1 MARRSKNQILEKVR
15 ITGIADKGKA
25 VGRTHLGE
33 VVFVDDAVPGDLV
46 DVRVIRKK
54 KSLAEGVVIQFQEL
68 SLDRVTPSCRHFGIC
83 GGCKWQHLDY
93 QAQLLHKEQT
103 VRDCMQRIARLDP
116 QIVLPIIGC
125 SENFRYRNK
134 LEFSF
139 SNRRWL
145 TKEETQSEDDLSG
158 QGALGFHRPGF
169 FDKIVAI
176 EECLLQDPLSND
188 IRNFVREYT
197 LQQNLTYF
205 DPRAHEGLMRNMI
218 VRNTTLG
225 EWMVIVVFGYRDEEV
240 IESMMSAIQVAF
252 PQITSLLYVINEKN
266 NDTIFDREVFTWHG
280 RPYIVEKLGHTEYR
294 IGPKSF
300 FQTNPKQAMTLFD
313 VAREFA
319 EFSKED
325 NVYDLYTG
333 LGSIALYISEDVAQV
348 TGIEEIPEAIAD
360 AHINKELNKIT
371 NASFYAGDV
380 KDLLN
385 EDFIQRHGKAD
396 VIITDPPRQGM
407 HEKVV
412 ETILE
417 LETPRIVYISCNPAT
432 QARDLALLSKKYTVT
447 KVQPV
452 DMFPHTHHIESVA
465 QLVLTKEI

>member
-1 MARRSKNQILEKVR
+1 MARRNKNQILEKVR

-25 VGRTHLGE
+25 VGRALAGE
-33 VVFVDDAVPGDLV
+33 VVFVEDAVPGDLV

-54 KSLAEGVVIQFQEL
+54 KSLKEGVVLQYQEL
-68 SLDRVTPSCRHFGIC
+68 SSDRVTPSCRHFGVC

-93 QAQLLHKEQT
+93 QAQLRHKEQT
-103 VRDCMQRIARLDP
+103 VRDCIQRIARLDP
-116 QIVLPIIGC
+116 HIVLPIMGC
-125 SENFRYRNK
+125 SENLRYRNK

-176 EECLLQDPLSND
+176 EECLLQDQLSNE
-188 IRNFVREYT
+188 IRNFVRSYT
-197 LQQNLTYF
+197 LQHGLSYF
-205 DPRAHEGLMRNMI
+205 DARSHDGLMRNMI

-225 EWMVIVVFGYRDEEV
+225 EWMVIMVFGYSDEEA
-240 IESMMSAIQVAF
+240 IGSMMSAIQGAF
-252 PQITSLLYVINEKN
+252 PQITSLLYVVNEKN
-266 NDTIFDREVFTWHG
+266 NDTIFDQEVITWHG
-280 RPYIVEKLGHTEYR
+280 RNYIVEKLGHVEYR

-300 FQTNPKQAMTLFD
+300 FQTNPKQAVNLFQ

-319 EFSKED
+319 ELKKED

-333 LGSIALYISEDVAQV
+333 LGSIALYIAGDAARV

-360 AHINKELNKIT
+360 AHINQELNQIANT
-371 NASFYAGDV
+371 TFYAGDV

-385 EDFIQRHGKAD
+385 EDFILKHGKAD
-396 VIITDPPRQGM
+396 IIITDPPRQGM

-412 ETILE
+412 ETLLE
-417 LETPRIVYISCNPAT
+417 LETPRLVYISCNPAT

-465 QLVLTKEI
+465 QLVLTRDI